1 MYKIEININ
10 KYFLLFCLPIM
21 VNLVFMSLVL
31 GSSVSN
37 ESDLVLYSDSS
48 VVVSMVRKLNHGNRV
63 VHDMCESLEEKYSYI
78 SGSNKPSCR
87 YNVSYLNGTE
97 VILYKISEP
106 VREFLLKEKKVMCKE
121 EKMECGSLT
130 VIIKLLDLVN
140 SAVDVSINGNNIGV
154 NMDLIEFDVLFETY
168 ISALENTELLT
179 NITLSRT
186 KSNLIL
192 SREKEK
198 LKAQMNRHG
207 VWRFGDT
214 LSIYIGEP
222 IKDSLVYIGSMLGST
237 LGSAVGSTI
246 DGVTPSVTLGYENK
260 IIVVLLGVL
269 IFWRR

>member
-1 MYKIEININ
+1 MMI
-10 KYFLLFCLPIM
+10 LLFI
-21 VNLVFMSLVL
+21 SLVS
-31 GSSVSN
+31 GSSEVSRVSN
-37 ESDLVLYSDSS
+37 ESQLVSYSDS
-48 VVVSMVRKLNHGNRV
+48 VVISMVRKLNHGNRV

-78 SGSNKPSCR
+78 RGSNKPSCR
-87 YNVSYLNGTE
+87 YNVSYLNGSE
-97 VILYKISEP
+97 VMLYKIKEP
-106 VREFLLKEKKVMCKE
+106 VREFLLKEKKTMCKD

-130 VIIKLLDLVN
+130 VIIKILDLVN
-140 SAVDVSINGNNIGV
+140 SAIDVSMNGNNIGV
-154 NMDLIEFDVLFETY
+154 NMELIEFDVLFDTY
-168 ISALENTELLT
+168 ISALDNAELLT

-198 LKAQMNRHG
+198 LKTQMNRHG
-207 VWRFGDT
+207 VWRVGDT

-222 IKDSLVYIGSMLGST
+222 IKNTLVYTGTMLGST

-246 DGVTPSVTLGYENK
+246 DGVSPSVSMGHENK